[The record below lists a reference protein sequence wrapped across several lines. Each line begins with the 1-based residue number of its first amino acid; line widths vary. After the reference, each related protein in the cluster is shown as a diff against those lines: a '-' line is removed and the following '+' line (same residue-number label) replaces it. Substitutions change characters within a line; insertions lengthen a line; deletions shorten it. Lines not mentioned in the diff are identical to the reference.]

1 MAWTISPQFLHPI
14 VSESLLEETWRDMAG
29 WRQGLGGDRTCPAR
43 TKSPESAER
52 VAPQHYHFSNS
63 TSLGSS
69 KSYFTHLQR
78 PAQWNLNKNSHIFYF
93 PQIEAMI
100 CSSYHL
106 PHTHTHTHTH
116 THIHIPMAWVTQF
129 VWMFFLGGFLSWSK
143 LLWNFPKLSLGVLC
157 VNLKYMGSSQDWHP
171 EQKVPVTQSDGRTR
185 KLCPLNDLEIRSILR
200 GSLTH
205 SSLWIKHLT
214 SQ

>member
-1 MAWTISPQFLHPI
+1 M
-14 VSESLLEETWRDMAG
+14 LEAG
-29 WRQGLGGDRTCPAR
+29 PWWWQNLPSQDKVPRECR
-43 TKSPESAER
+43 KSSSST
-52 VAPQHYHFSNS
+52 YHFSNS

-69 KSYFTHLQR
+69 KSYVTHLQR

-93 PQIEAMI
+93 PQIKAMI

-106 PHTHTHTHTH
+106 THTHTH
-116 THIHIPMAWVTQF
+116 THIHAHSYPSGLSDSVYLNVLFRGIFILVQDVMKLSKTFLRCVVCQF
-129 VWMFFLGGFLSWSK
+129 V
-143 LLWNFPKLSLGVLC
+143 N
-157 VNLKYMGSSQDWHP
+157 MGSSQDWHP

-185 KLCPLNDLEIRSILR
+185 KLCPLNDLEIRSVLR